1 MKDARS
7 LGTAQELKDPSETL
21 VNPTPVLERS
31 AAIKAEKRNSTRA
44 FLLFLFPQMQD
55 TWTAKNDEVSSQCNS
70 QHSSLDQGL
79 NPDCSLRGR
88 SHA

>member
-1 MKDARS
+1 MKEARS

-44 FLLFLFPQMQD
+44 FLLFLFPQMHH
-55 TWTAKNDEVSSQCNS
+55 KGY
-70 QHSSLDQGL
+70 LD
-79 NPDCSLRGR
+79 S
-88 SHA
+88 